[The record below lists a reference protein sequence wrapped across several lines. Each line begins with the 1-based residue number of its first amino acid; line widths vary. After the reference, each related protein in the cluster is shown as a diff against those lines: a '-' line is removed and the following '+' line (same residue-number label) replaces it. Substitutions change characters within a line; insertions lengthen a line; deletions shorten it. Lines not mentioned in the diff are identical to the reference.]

1 MQVAINPN
9 LYGTAQVY
17 AEKRGLNLTSV
28 IEKFLERFITQEAAA
43 NEQEL
48 PDVVRSLMGA
58 AGGQLSENDLNGRE
72 AYYQYIE
79 EKYK

>member
-9 LYGTAQVY
+9 Y

-72 AYYQYIE
+72 AYYQ
-79 EKYK
+79 

>member
-72 AYYQYIE
+72 AYYQ
-79 EKYK
+79 